1 MYTALARF
9 GYGIA
14 KALRPSKVKKLL
26 SPAYQKATKPAFK
39 GTKYASGEAKL
50 IKGIEGAAQK
60 GYEGYRKLYGAT
72 LGSSAKRKA
81 TMSGV
86 GGFGLGSFLA
96 GDDEDE
102 Y

>member
-14 KALRPSKVKKLL
+14 KALRPSKVKKIL
-26 SPAYQKATKPAFK
+26 SPAYEKAVKPAFK

-50 IKGIEGAAQK
+50 ISGIEGAAKK
-60 GYEGYRKLYGAT
+60 GYEGYRKLYGGT
-72 LGSSAKRKA
+72 LGTSAGRKA
-81 TMSGV
+81 TMSGL
-86 GGFGLGSFLA
+86 GGFALGSFLA

>member
-26 SPAYQKATKPAFK
+26 TPALEKATKPAFK

-50 IKGIEGAAQK
+50 ISGIEGAAQK
-60 GYEGYRKLYGAT
+60 GYKGYKKLYGAT
-72 LGSSAKRKA
+72 LETSAGRKA
-81 TMSGV
+81 TASGL
-86 GGFGLGSFLA
+86 GGFALGSFLA